1 MPPVAGTIVG
11 YFTNDIAIRMLF
23 RPYRPVFVGKYQLPF
38 TPGLIPRNQSKLAKR
53 IADAIV
59 GSLLTPAEIQK
70 IAKRLLV
77 VDRIKVVVA
86 WLLNLA
92 LAQIKT
98 ESELRTIG
106 TLANILKDLFRE
118 SLPRLLRVW
127 ARKPT
132 FLNEQ
137 IGQIFDLVLLEFD
150 LTGEQAGQ
158 LSKWLVKTVL
168 APDVLRQGLIDFL
181 TDRNI
186 QILDER
192 LRQQSSGTYW
202 ILANTIGLRGTLVQ
216 LRNFCLDERV
226 ATERIFIELIENLK
240 IQQNLQEWLLN
251 LSLQNLPDATVE
263 QLRTDLIK
271 IVREYIQS
279 KGSEAIRTLGET
291 IDWEELAA
299 IVFKR
304 LRASSVLL
312 ASIDPIGEELAAI
325 VDRYLETDLEST
337 VSKIIPILDL
347 EGVIIDQIEA
357 TPAADL
363 EAGVNAIVKSE
374 LQSIV
379 NLGGILG
386 GIVGFMQTAILWF
399 TRSA

>member
-137 IGQIFDLVLLEFD
+137 IGQVFDLVLLEFD

-168 APDVLRQGLIDFL
+168 APDVLREGLIDFL

-226 ATERIFIELIENLK
+226 ATERIFVELIENLR

-399 TRSA
+399 TQSA

>member
-137 IGQIFDLVLLEFD
+137 IGQVFDLVLLEFD

-168 APDVLRQGLIDFL
+168 APDVLREGLIDFL

-226 ATERIFIELIENLK
+226 ATERIFVELIENLR